1 MVLCSRAAQNV
12 RLWRARRDE
21 VPYPRRAPPAKG
33 IAWHRAEQF
42 WRLPPAAVEGRA
54 AGAALHAST
63 YGVIVVANTSVRL
76 LVLPLSAWT
85 KTDLNLVPLLAS
97 L

>member
-1 MVLCSRAAQNV
+1 
-12 RLWRARRDE
+12 
-21 VPYPRRAPPAKG
+21 
-33 IAWHRAEQF
+33 
-42 WRLPPAAVEGRA
+42 VEGRA